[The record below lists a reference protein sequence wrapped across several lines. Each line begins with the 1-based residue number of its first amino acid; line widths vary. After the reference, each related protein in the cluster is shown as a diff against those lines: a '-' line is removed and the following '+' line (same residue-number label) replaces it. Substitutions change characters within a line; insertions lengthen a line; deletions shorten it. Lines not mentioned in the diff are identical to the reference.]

1 MGMIH
6 WLTINNP
13 SNPQQPIPYV
23 KRTSEPP
30 FSYGFPMV
38 SVEDLVFTSREDP
51 GSVDLAVALAAEHWP
66 ETDPDDAWRRN

>member
-1 MGMIH
+1 MVFL
-6 WLTINNP
+6 W
-13 SNPQQPIPYV
+13 
-23 KRTSEPP
+23 